1 MTTIDLRSPSP
12 SPPPSSATPTGGPEA
27 DGSRAWLAEIFRFR
41 RSWIP
46 SLVGIAVLLVVWQVV
61 GLTVFSASGTV
72 PPPTRI
78 LSTMQADGWDFYRP
92 NIEVT
97 LKVAAKGWAY
107 GNLLAIIAGIVFIQV
122 PLVERVLMQVAVAS
136 YCLPTIAIGG
146 VLILA
151 LPTGDKPRVVLA
163 ALSCFFTTLVGMHVG
178 LKSVDSSSLDLVR
191 AYGGNSWTQLMKVRL
206 RSCLPSLF
214 AGLRIAA
221 PAAMLGTII
230 GEWLGS
236 ENGLGVAMVNSQQ
249 GLLIERTW
257 GIALTI
263 TALSAVAYGV
273 TALAARLLTPWAPK
287 VGR

>member
-1 MTTIDLRSPSP
+1 MTTIDLTSPSAP
-12 SPPPSSATPTGGPEA
+12 SAPLGGPVA
-27 DGSRAWLAEIFRFR
+27 DEQRSWFAEVFRLR

-61 GLTVFSASGTV
+61 GLTIFSKSRTV
-72 PPPTRI
+72 PPPTHI
-78 LSTMQADGWDFYRP
+78 LSTMKDDGWDFYWA
-92 NIEVT
+92 NIQVT
-97 LKVAAKGWAY
+97 LQVAAKGWLY
-107 GNLLAIIAGIVFIQV
+107 GNLLAILTAIAFIQI
-122 PLVERVLMQVAVAS
+122 PFVERVLMQVAVAS

-151 LPTGDKPRVVLA
+151 LPTGPQPRIVLA

-178 LKSVDSSSLDLVR
+178 LKAVDKSSLDLVR

-249 GLLIERTW
+249 ALMIERTW

-263 TALSAVAYGV
+263 TLLSAAAYGV
-273 TALAARLLTPWAPK
+273 TALVAKLLTPWAPK

>member
-1 MTTIDLRSPSP
+1 MTTLDLTAPSA
-12 SPPPSSATPTGGPEA
+12 SGTPLGDPVTDEQ
-27 DGSRAWLAEIFRFR
+27 GSRFAGVFQFRKA
-41 RSWIP
+41 WIP
-46 SLVGIAVLLVVWQVV
+46 SLVGIAVLLVVWQIV
-61 GLTVFSASGTV
+61 GLTVFKESRTV
-72 PPPTRI
+72 PPPTHI
-78 LSTMQADGWDFYRP
+78 ISTMRADGWDFYWA
-92 NIEVT
+92 NIQVT
-97 LKVAAKGWAY
+97 LKVAAKGWLY
-107 GNLLAIIAGIVFIQV
+107 GNLLAIFAAILFIQI

-151 LPTGDKPRVVLA
+151 LPTGDQPRIVLA

-178 LKSVDSSSLDLVR
+178 LKAVDRSSLDLVR

-206 RSCLPSLF
+206 RSSLPSLF

-249 GLLIERTW
+249 ALLIERTW

-263 TALSAVAYGV
+263 TLLSAAAYGI
-273 TALAARLLTPWAPK
+273 TALVAKLLTPWAPK
-287 VGR
+287 VAR

>member
-1 MTTIDLRSPSP
+1 MTTIDLTSPSP
-12 SPPPSSATPTGGPEA
+12 SAPRVPSGDPEL
-27 DGSRAWLAEIFRFR
+27 DERRSWFAEVFRFR
-41 RSWIP
+41 KAWIP
-46 SLVGIAVLLVVWQVV
+46 SLVGIAVLLVAWQAV
-61 GLTVFSASGTV
+61 GLTVFAESKTV
-72 PPPTRI
+72 PPPTHI
-78 LSTMQADGWDFYRP
+78 LSTMRSDGWDFYWA
-92 NIEVT
+92 NIQVT
-97 LKVAAKGWAY
+97 VQVAGKGWFY
-107 GNLLAIIAGIVFIQV
+107 GNLLAIVAAVLFVQIPF
-122 PLVERVLMQVAVAS
+122 VERVLMQVAVAS

-151 LPTGDKPRVVLA
+151 LTGDKPRVVLA

-178 LKSVDSSSLDLVR
+178 LKSVDRSSLDLVR
-191 AYGGNSWTQLMKVRL
+191 AYGGGTWTQLLKVRL

-249 GLLIERTW
+249 ALLIERTW

-263 TALSAVAYGV
+263 TALSALAYGI
-273 TALAARLLTPWAPK
+273 TALAAKLLTPWAPK
-287 VGR
+287 VAR